1 LSIGYTGPGAIME
14 TSSDIKSVLSP
25 EVQDMLEAGVHF
37 GHRKSNRH
45 PKMAPYIFTVKG
57 SVEIID
63 VTKTQEF
70 LDKACAYLE
79 NKAKEGGLILFAGTR
94 PHVKDIV
101 QESAQ
106 AVGMPYVKE
115 RWFGG
120 TLTNFSVM
128 IKRLENFKEL
138 ERKAAAG
145 ELDKYTKQEQVHF
158 NRQIVKLNSA
168 LGGLKTLTRKPDVLV
183 LVSLKHDTIAAT
195 EALKMKI
202 PVVAIADTNV
212 DPTSIMFPIP
222 ANDDAISSVR
232 YVFAKLIDAIQKGK
246 AAYVAKVV
254 HTDKTSESKS

>member
-1 LSIGYTGPGAIME
+1 
-14 TSSDIKSVLSP
+14 
-25 EVQDMLEAGVHF
+25 
-37 GHRKSNRH
+37 
-45 PKMAPYIFTVKG
+45 
-57 SVEIID
+57 
-63 VTKTQEF
+63 
-70 LDKACAYLE
+70 
-79 NKAKEGGLILFAGTR
+79 
-94 PHVKDIV
+94 
-101 QESAQ
+101 
-106 AVGMPYVKE
+106 
-115 RWFGG
+115 
-120 TLTNFSVM
+120 M

-195 EALKMKI
+195 EALKMKMR
-202 PVVAIADTNV
+202 VVGMGDTNV